1 MEGWR
6 EECSICQQDLNQGG
20 VLRKFFNERY
30 PPNQASSI
38 GNRHITQTCAKYF
51 HHKETNTHT
60 HTRAHAHTHTH
71 THTHRPAH
79 KYMRLAVTHTYKHRE
94 RERENFTNA
103 SPPLNTQ
110 ANTPRDSYKHIHSYT

>member
-60 HTRAHAHTHTH
+60 HTHTHTHHHNTTHTHTHTHTPTHTQTHTHTH
-71 THTHRPAH
+71 THTHRIFI
-79 KYMRLAVTHTYKHRE
+79 RE
-94 RERENFTNA
+94 AE
-103 SPPLNTQ
+103 
-110 ANTPRDSYKHIHSYT
+110 DID